1 MKTQSSNIESAKSH
15 FEVGNSLQE
24 KGQLTEAVHEY
35 KRVIE
40 LHPKH
45 TQALRQMGDIYNEQG
60 KQEDAIE
67 YYRKAIET
75 QPKSPGIHIKLA
87 RTLAEVNRL
96 DEAVTAYRMAISLKP
111 DVNFNVYSNSH
122 THEVQ

>member
-1 MKTQSSNIESAKSH
+1 
-15 FEVGNSLQE
+15 
-24 KGQLTEAVHEY
+24 
-35 KRVIE
+35 VIE